1 MKHFI
6 RSLGDVVPKRIAR
19 AVTEQH
25 QTEFE
30 QTHDARNALSQ
41 QVQKQLVLEYSRFRA
56 ANQNPYTDIRDAG
69 FRQYS
74 QFEEDG
80 IILFLLTMIGF
91 GPRKV
96 VELCAG
102 DGTECMATNLVL
114 NHGFEG
120 FLFDGDEGN
129 VGRGRRFF
137 QRRKDSFLI
146 PPTFEQSWI
155 TKDNVN
161 ELLKNVGASGEV
173 DLFSLDIDGNDYWV
187 WQAIEEIRPRLCV
200 FETHDIIPSHLS
212 LTIAYDPA
220 FSYLSKPPAERDHR
234 GVSLLAMTK
243 LARARGYR
251 LIGAHKHGF
260 NAFFLRNDLGAELF
274 PEVSVERVH
283 DNPWTRRGQAERWPL
298 VSQLQW
304 VEV

>member
-1 MKHFI
+1 MNRFL
-6 RSLGDVVPKRIAR
+6 RSLGDAVPRRIAR
-19 AVTEQH
+19 AVVEQH
-25 QTEFE
+25 QSELE
-30 QTHDARNALSQ
+30 EAHDAQNALSQ
-41 QVQKQLVLEYSRFRA
+41 QVQKQLVLEYIRFRGMR
-56 ANQNPYTDIRDAG
+56 QNPFSDIRDAG
-69 FRQYS
+69 FRLYS

-80 IILFLLTMIGF
+80 IILFVLAMIGF
-91 GPRKV
+91 GPRRV
-96 VELCAG
+96 VEICAG

-120 FLFDGDEGN
+120 FLFDGDEKN
-129 VGRGRRFF
+129 VARGRDFF
-137 QRRKDSFLI
+137 RRRKDSFLI
-146 PPTFEQSWI
+146 QPSFEQRWI
-155 TKDNVN
+155 TRDNVN
-161 ELLKNVGASGEV
+161 ELLKNAGASGEV

-212 LTIAYDPA
+212 LTIPYDPE
-220 FSYLSKPPAERDHR
+220 FSYASKPVHERDHR

-243 LARARGYR
+243 LARAKGYR
-251 LIGAHKHGF
+251 LIGAHRHGF

-283 DNPWTRRGQAERWPL
+283 DNPWTRRGRAERWPL
-298 VSQLQW
+298 VSNLPW